1 MAEKIVMLALS
12 PTMELGTIARW
23 VKKEGDEFRSGDVLC
38 EVETDKATMDYESV
52 NEGTLLKIVAG
63 EGSRVKVGDT
73 IAIAGAPGEDFSGLV
88 QEPVKKPSEAE
99 KKEALKEREKE
110 SPVRGKEEKA
120 PEGKK
125 EPSGAEPAR
134 GRPPEGV
141 KASPLAR
148 ETAKREGIDI
158 RSVEGSGPGGRII
171 REDVE
176 EYVRHRAEAG
186 PAAAVPGIREEIVPL
201 TERRRVI
208 AQRLS
213 ESKYSSPHFYLT
225 VVVKADTLLVA
236 RKELNSHREKS
247 VSLNSFMIKFVS
259 EALKRHPQ
267 INASWQEDS
276 IKRFGTVDIG
286 LAVAL
291 KEGLVTPVVR
301 NCSTKGILQI
311 DGELR
316 ALVQKARDGK
326 LSMEEYT
333 NATFTISNLG
343 AWGVRQFTAII
354 NPPASAILAVGEV
367 FREPVVDE
375 SGNIDV
381 QSSMNLTLSC
391 DHRVIDGATA
401 AEFARDLKGMFEN
414 PMSVLY

>member
-12 PTMELGTIARW
+12 PTMELGTIAKW
-23 VKKEGDEFRSGDVLC
+23 VKKEGDEIRSGDVLC

-52 NEGTLLKIVAG
+52 NEGMLLKIVAG
-63 EGSRVKVGDT
+63 EGSRVKVGET
-73 IAIAGAPGEDFSGLV
+73 IAVAGAPGEDFSGLI
-88 QEPVKKPSEAE
+88 QETVKKPSEAE
-99 KKEALKEREKE
+99 KKEALKQREKE
-110 SPVRGKEEKA
+110 SPVRAKEEKA
-120 PEGKK
+120 PEEKGV
-125 EPSGAEPAR
+125 PSGAEPVG
-134 GRPPEGV
+134 GRLPEGV

-148 ETAKREGIDI
+148 ETAKKQGIDI
-158 RSVEGSGPGGRII
+158 RSVEGSGPGGRIVK
-171 REDVE
+171 EDVE
-176 EYVRHRAEAG
+176 EYIRHRVEARV
-186 PAAAVPGIREEIVPL
+186 AAAPGIVEEVIPL

-213 ESKYSSPHFYLT
+213 ESKFSSPHFYLT
-225 VVVKADTLLVA
+225 VVVKVDTLLDA
-236 RKELNSHREKS
+236 RKRLNSHREKG
-247 VSLNSFMIKFVS
+247 VSLNSFLIKFVS
-259 EALKRHPQ
+259 EALKRHPL
-267 INASWQEDS
+267 INASWQGDS
-276 IKRFGTVDIG
+276 IKRFGTADIG

-301 NCSTKGILQI
+301 DCSSKGILQI

-316 ALVQKARDGK
+316 TLVKKARDGK

-367 FREPVVDE
+367 FREPVVDQD
-375 SGNIDV
+375 GNIGV

-391 DHRVIDGATA
+391 DHRVIDGAAA